1 MEGGDMSWCGDSG
14 GTHKTHIMWIEWF
27 KLASYL
33 GPVNNCY
40 FPADRGGKASM
51 APSTGTRLA

>member
-1 MEGGDMSWCGDSG
+1 MSWCGDSG

-33 GPVNNCY
+33 GPVI
-40 FPADRGGKASM
+40 FPQIGEEKQVSVVNRSGLC
-51 APSTGTRLA
+51 P